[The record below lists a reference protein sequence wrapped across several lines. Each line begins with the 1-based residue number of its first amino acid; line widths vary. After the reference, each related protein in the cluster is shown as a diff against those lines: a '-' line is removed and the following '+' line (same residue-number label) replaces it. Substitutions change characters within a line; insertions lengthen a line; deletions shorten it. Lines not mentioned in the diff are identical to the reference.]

1 MTMRSLFV
9 GGLAAASAVLAVA
22 TLFPGGSVPDAGP
35 SIDGL
40 SLSEPRQP
48 GEPGMA
54 GVRPPARTAASPG
67 AAVSRPLF
75 WPDRRGED
83 ASEAKSA
90 PTGFRDETRTA
101 SGWRLA
107 GSLTGPSGVHR
118 ALIVSP
124 DDPVGVWIEVGASYK
139 GWKLTSVEA
148 HHASVE
154 AGGRRL
160 KLGMFDAEPEPAR
173 APTRQTR

>member
-1 MTMRSLFV
+1 MTIRTLIV
-9 GGLAAASAVLAVA
+9 AGLAVA
-22 TLFPGGSVPDAGP
+22 GAALAAGALLPGADLPDAGP
-35 SIDGL
+35 SLDGL
-40 SLSEPRQP
+40 PFTEPRP
-48 GEPGMA
+48 ADGARVA
-54 GVRPPARTAASPG
+54 GARPLARTAASPG

-83 ASEAKSA
+83 AGEARQTPA
-90 PTGFRDETRTA
+90 DVRDESRTA

-107 GSLTGPSGVHR
+107 GSLTGPSGVQR

-124 DDPVGVWIEVGASYK
+124 DDPVGVWIDVGASYK

-148 HHASVE
+148 HRASVE

-160 KLGMFDAEPEPAR
+160 SLGMFDGAEPASTPSR
-173 APTRQTR
+173 RPR